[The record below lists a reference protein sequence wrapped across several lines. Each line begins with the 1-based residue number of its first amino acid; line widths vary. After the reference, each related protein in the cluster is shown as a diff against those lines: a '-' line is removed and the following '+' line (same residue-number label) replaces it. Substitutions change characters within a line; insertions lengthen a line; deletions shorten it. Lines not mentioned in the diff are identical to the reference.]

1 MEMFRALLTPFKI
14 LASWVLMIAITAS
27 LFGTAGHAQTHRAM
41 LTLQAPEVVVEVAPL
56 VR

>member
-14 LASWVLMIAITAS
+14 IASWVLMIAITAS
-27 LFGTAGHAQTHRAM
+27 LFGTAGHAQTSRDRP
-41 LTLQAPEVVVEVAPL
+41 TLLAPEVVVEVAPL